1 MVSTKHTVS
10 VRLASDAERR
20 LRKAAALL
28 KQSQGAFLEK
38 AGDDRAR
45 EILREWAAARYR
57 EGNRSFSELAED
69 TGLAVEEIMDSLA
82 EGDRQGALDM
92 FLTSCQ
98 SIATTERRPEFFHLA
113 EEAVRT
119 LGDARFLERNEK

>member
-20 LRKAAALL
+20 LRRAAALQ

-45 EILREWAAARYR
+45 AILREWAAARYR

-69 TGLAVEEIMDSLA
+69 TGLAVEEIMTSIAGSDWQAGL
-82 EGDRQGALDM
+82 EM
-92 FLTSCQ
+92 FLTSCK
-98 SIATTERRPEFFHLA
+98 SIATMEKRPEFFHLA
-113 EEAVRT
+113 EEAVKTVNATQVPART
-119 LGDARFLERNEK
+119 DN